1 MAVTQAQI
9 DAVVAEIVALSA
21 GNFSDGEL
29 SVDNR
34 AKLETLEKKLKIMK
48 AEFYGSST
56 LTCGAGKIAGVD
68 E

>member
-9 DAVVAEIVALSA
+9 DVVVAEIVAMSA
-21 GNFSDGEL
+21 ANFSDGEL

-34 AKLETLEKKLKIMK
+34 AKLETLERKLKLMR

-56 LTCGAGKIAGVD
+56 ISCGVGKIAGVD